1 MYYVGMVVSLEPFRG
16 ERREKLMQWTA
27 LEWTVVWDEREQPV
41 YFPRPAPIYPAYLR
55 GQWHN
60 ERFGPFFDMLATGD
74 FTALAPDF
82 DDRVITNDRP
92 FPSCATHSV
101 PDLERLL
108 GVTGGV
114 CFILGTLIAWG
125 AVRGVPRSR
134 HPVTFLLI
142 LYNLAIG
149 SAYFLIEIML
159 IQSYQSVFLSP
170 STSLVLVLA
179 VLLVGSGIGGFFSTR
194 IRPGWATL
202 ALGPVLLLALWIPTA
217 VLSLGWWSS
226 QALASCGVLAVGFCM
241 GVYFPNGLVMA
252 RRWSL
257 RHRIPHLFA
266 LNSIAGSLAI
276 VVSYY
281 LAIRAGYSWTVA
293 LALLLYLLAWMV
305 YRRCVSRERGLK
317 EIG

>member
-1 MYYVGMVVSLEPFRG
+1 
-16 ERREKLMQWTA
+16 
-27 LEWTVVWDEREQPV
+27 
-41 YFPRPAPIYPAYLR
+41 
-55 GQWHN
+55 
-60 ERFGPFFDMLATGD
+60 MLATGD

-293 LALLLYLLAWMV
+293 LALMLYLLAWMV